1 MLFRT
6 EQHTRKLYK
15 QSISKKLM
23 PYNQNP
29 RPSVFEIAE
38 LYLRREYE
46 FPLLRN
52 PDYADLKISRNL
64 RRGFQPELFGQQET
78 FRPRTERLS
87 RAILDVFDDTED
99 VEEPNTDEVLR
110 QEGFYDSNDPR
121 CCINKARR

>member
-1 MLFRT
+1 
-6 EQHTRKLYK
+6 
-15 QSISKKLM
+15 M